1 MGSFSPLKNA
11 GWSQGLYE
19 VSSTQKE
26 ALGALRITEDG
37 RKFRYGLAAGTL
49 VAGGAVFGA
58 ADVDNHIA
66 VVQTGYTNSLGAS
79 SVTVLVGATAVTAN
93 QYDEGYLVM
102 YRGAAGTVG
111 HYYKI
116 ISHTVSAAGSET
128 ITVLVKDPLHKATVA
143 TDYFSLYAN
152 PYKAIVAATDIA
164 TNYLGQAFVGMTTG
178 QYGWFQTGGF
188 GVCLGGDTAT
198 MGYPI
203 GPSDTESSLEV
214 ASETQAG
221 MIVGYAYA
229 GNLVS
234 GYYTSVYL
242 TMD

>member
-1 MGSFSPLKNA
+1 MGSFTPFKNQA
-11 GWSQGLYE
+11 WSQGLYE

-49 VAGGAVFGA
+49 VAGGACFGA
-58 ADVDNHIA
+58 VDVDNHVA
-66 VVQTGYTNSLGAS
+66 VVQTGYTNALGATQVS
-79 SVTVLVGATAVTAN
+79 VLVGATAVTAN

-102 YRGAAGTVG
+102 HRGAAGTAG
-111 HYYKI
+111 LYYKI
-116 ISHTVSAAGSET
+116 VSHTVSAAGSEA
-128 ITVLVKDPLHKATVA
+128 ITVVLKDPLYKATA
-143 TDYFSLYAN
+143 ETDYFSLYAN
-152 PYKAIVAATDIA
+152 PWKAVVASTDIA
-164 TNYLGQAFVGMTTG
+164 TNWIGQAFVGMTTG
-178 QYGWFQTGGF
+178 QYGWFQTGGW
-188 GVCLGGDTAT
+188 GVTLGGDTAA

-203 GPSDTESSLEV
+203 GPSDTESALEV

-221 MIVGYAYA
+221 MIVGYAYG

-234 GYYTSVYL
+234 GYYTTVYL